1 MKGRLVAAGALA
13 LALAAFGCG
22 DNQGNPVGYEPQAS
36 GDSALLIVDVQPA
49 NADSSELAVFGVI
62 YDGSTAN
69 GYRLYV
75 DPGGQGFRPATDYLA
90 APTRTF
96 STGVNAYVIK
106 ALGWDPAID
115 NVYLGRGSRNGL
127 ESTAAP
133 KTKPATVFMTSF
145 PLEFARRIDV
155 PLVAPADS
163 AQIDSLPTLSWAPV
177 AGATRYLV
185 IVVGRNGPVY
195 YAFTDATT
203 QTIGAPPDLLVE
215 NIPLRG
221 GFLYRW
227 GVEAIDAQNRIIGFT
242 YQTRAL
248 LVQ

>member
-1 MKGRLVAAGALA
+1 MKGGLVAAGALA

-22 DNQGNPVGYEPQAS
+22 DNSGNPVGYEPQATS
-36 GDSALLIVDVQPA
+36 DSALLILDIQPA
-49 NADSSELAVFGVI
+49 NADSSELSVFAAI
-62 YDGSTAN
+62 FDGSTAN

-75 DPGGQGFRPATDYLA
+75 DPGGQGFRPATDYVA
-90 APTRTF
+90 APTHTF
-96 STGVNAYVIK
+96 STGVNGYRIK
-106 ALGWDPAID
+106 ALGWDPTVD

-133 KTKPATVFMTSF
+133 KTKPATAFMTSF
-145 PLEFARRIDV
+145 PLEFARRVDV
-155 PLVAPADS
+155 PLVAPVDS
-163 AQIDSLPTLSWAPV
+163 AQVDSLPTLTWSPV

-185 IVVGRNGPVY
+185 VVVGRNGIVY

-203 QTIGAPPDLLVE
+203 QTIGAPTDLLVE
-215 NIPLRG
+215 NIPLRR

-227 GVEAIDAQNRIIGFT
+227 GVNAIDAQNRIIGFT
-242 YQTRAL
+242 YQARAL